1 MMINTVQIDNN
12 PDLVR
17 DMASKAIIS
26 TDAIGLGRYKEQ
38 RRKSLAQKQEVE
50 ETKQRLVSIEREM
63 DSLKKIV
70 HELSTM
76 RSKS

>member
-1 MMINTVQIDNN
+1 MINTIQIDNN

-17 DMASKAIIS
+17 DMTSKAIIS